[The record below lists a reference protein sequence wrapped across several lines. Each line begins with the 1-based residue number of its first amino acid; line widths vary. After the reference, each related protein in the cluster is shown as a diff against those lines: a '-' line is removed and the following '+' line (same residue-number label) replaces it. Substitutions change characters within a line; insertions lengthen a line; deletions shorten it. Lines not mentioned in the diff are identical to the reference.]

1 MNFRKAGLLLA
12 VLLLSTLGLAQTTA
26 QSQPPTQSQRFLVPV
41 TEYQPITG
49 KQRLQWFADAT
60 VGPESLLL
68 AGPWTAGWNTIFN
81 SPKEYGPHIEG
92 FGKRYGMR
100 LTGVSTGNAMTATF
114 GSFWGEDPRYFKS
127 PHPGFKKRAGW
138 VIVSPFIAP
147 HRDGTW
153 HPAYAYYMGTVGNN
167 FLSNTWRA
175 ESESHASDA
184 AIRCMTGVLGSMAS
198 NAFAEF
204 WPDVSHAIFKTK
216 KK

>member
-1 MNFRKAGLLLA
+1 MNFRKAGLLLVVMFLPA
-12 VLLLSTLGLAQTTA
+12 LLLA
-26 QSQPPTQSQRFLVPV
+26 QSQQFLVPV
-41 TEYQPITG
+41 ADYKPITTPE
-49 KQRLQWFADAT
+49 RFHWFAMAT

-81 SPKEYGPHIEG
+81 DPEEYGPHIEG

-100 LTGVSTGNAMTATF
+100 LTGVSTGNAMQASL
-114 GSFWGEDPRYFKS
+114 GAMWGEDPRYFRS
-127 PHPGFKKRAGW
+127 PRPGFKKRAAW
-138 VIVSPFIAP
+138 VIASPFVAP

-167 FLSNTWRA
+167 FLSNTWRVK
-175 ESESHASDA
+175 SESGASDA
-184 AIRCMTGVLGSMAS
+184 AARCATGVLGTMAA